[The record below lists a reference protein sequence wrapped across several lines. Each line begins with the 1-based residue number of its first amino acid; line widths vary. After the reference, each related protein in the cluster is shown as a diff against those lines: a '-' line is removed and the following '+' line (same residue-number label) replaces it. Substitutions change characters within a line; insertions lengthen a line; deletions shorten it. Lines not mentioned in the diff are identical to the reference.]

1 LSSSIVL
8 IPGILVGYLFQSWQW
23 GLVVGGLIFVSLLC
37 PLNIQ
42 PAVIIAFGAA
52 LAAWHSASLS
62 EEIALRTK
70 LSQQI
75 QLRPYVIINPI
86 KNILPYNSP
95 SYVVLPYQLENKGI
109 APALNIHKSYKV
121 LLSTRQGMKN

>member
-1 LSSSIVL
+1 M
-8 IPGILVGYLFQSWQW
+8 
-23 GLVVGGLIFVSLLC
+23 GGLIFVSLLC